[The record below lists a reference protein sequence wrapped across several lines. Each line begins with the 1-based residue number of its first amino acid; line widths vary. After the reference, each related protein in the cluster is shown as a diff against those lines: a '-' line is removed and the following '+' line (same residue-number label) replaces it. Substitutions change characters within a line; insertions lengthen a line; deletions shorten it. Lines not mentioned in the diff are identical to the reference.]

1 MGPCAHP
8 APPRT
13 SRGRTGA
20 AMVLDLVLIGLAI
33 AVNPFSVTAFVLVL
47 STRGGI
53 WNGLAFVLTWL
64 ASFVAIIAVVL
75 LMTGGKPPPPKS
87 APSTAALAA
96 KLAIG
101 VGLVWYGERTRRGRA
116 GGASRP
122 G

>member
-1 MGPCAHP
+1 
-8 APPRT
+8 
-13 SRGRTGA
+13 
-20 AMVLDLVLIGLAI
+20 MVLDLVLIGLAI

-47 STRGGI
+47 SARGGI

-87 APSTAALAA
+87 APSTATWPSNWPSAWASSGTGSAPAA
-96 KLAIG
+96 G
-101 VGLVWYGERTRRGRA
+101 GA